1 MTSSQ
6 ETIRRLDDA
15 RRGVR
20 LALDALGKI
29 PDDDVPRVTNDGIQH
44 ELLEVDERLQALRE
58 DLSPAGKQ
66 DRSDEQE

>member
-6 ETIRRLDDA
+6 ETIRRLDEA
-15 RRGVR
+15 RRGIR
-20 LALDALGKI
+20 LALEAMGQI

-44 ELLEVDERLQALRE
+44 ELREVDERLQALRD

-66 DRSDEQE
+66 ERSEEQ